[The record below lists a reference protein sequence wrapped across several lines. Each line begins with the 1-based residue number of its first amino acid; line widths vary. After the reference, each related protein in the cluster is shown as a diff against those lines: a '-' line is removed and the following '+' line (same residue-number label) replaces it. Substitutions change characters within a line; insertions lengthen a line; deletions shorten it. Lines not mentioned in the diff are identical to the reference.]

1 MRRLSRMEVIRKAI
15 MVFEAI
21 KRMASKGGASLEA
34 ERGAEDEYEMVDDCT
49 AQLREILR
57 EMQEHDHDREL
68 QRIAEEHYERR
79 LEYEQ
84 RQAESS
90 GVVNI
95 GYANGLK
102 DWQKDAAG
110 GPPERLVL

>member
-21 KRMASKGGASLEA
+21 KRMASKGGAGLEA

-57 EMQEHDHDREL
+57 EMQDNEHDREL
-68 QRIAEEHYERR
+68 QRIAEEQYEA
-79 LEYEQ
+79 
-84 RQAESS
+84 RQAGNVTE
-90 GVVNI
+90 
-95 GYANGLK
+95 LK
-102 DWQKDAAG
+102 DWQKAER
-110 GPPERLVL
+110 PPERLEF